1 MSSAQLLALVIE
13 VIGHYQEMSGRPPS
27 EIGPA
32 TCPLTDL
39 LEFDSLNGMEV
50 TVELR
55 TQLGIDI
62 PEDNL
67 CLDKKSKPVR
77 VEQIA
82 ERLAQLMTVR

>member
-1 MSSAQLLALVIE
+1 
-13 VIGHYQEMSGRPPS
+13 
-27 EIGPA
+27 
-32 TCPLTDL
+32 
-39 LEFDSLNGMEV
+39 MEV